1 MWENSP
7 QYAQFIS
14 IFTWLFMK
22 ICYYTTIQSHDSAK
36 ENVDDPEAEVTLNV
50 DNDEKEEKVC

>member
-1 MWENSP
+1 
-7 QYAQFIS
+7 
-14 IFTWLFMK
+14 MK
-22 ICYYTTIQSHDSAK
+22 ICYYTTIQTHDSAK

>member
-1 MWENSP
+1 
-7 QYAQFIS
+7 
-14 IFTWLFMK
+14 MK
-22 ICYYTTIQSHDSAK
+22 ICYYTTIQTHDSTK